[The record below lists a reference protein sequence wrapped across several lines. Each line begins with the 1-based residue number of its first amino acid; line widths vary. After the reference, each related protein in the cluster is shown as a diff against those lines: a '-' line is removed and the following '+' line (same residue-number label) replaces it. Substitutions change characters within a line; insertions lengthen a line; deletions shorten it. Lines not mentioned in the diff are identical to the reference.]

1 MIISL
6 KFQIYIFILGQ
17 DISVEEINCLWVRV
31 EIKEKV
37 ERERESRGE
46 GLQYTPCQNLIC
58 WARAVQYTQRHHMSF
73 QGEVQIRSNT
83 WDENYLCTR
92 KPQFHDVLSSG
103 LIFIRISTQSL
114 RASNLSI
121 FTIHDDPVLW
131 SCFLINKL
139 NSSLSPTGPIILTFP
154 HWARR
159 VGADCSQVLC
169 PPQVILIGY
178 CRLRLFTFSDTRS
191 SGSTHI
197 MKSHSP
203 RVPQQY
209 EKSSFIPNKFLLI
222 SLYKQPYMRIA
233 ICVKSSAQ

>member
-1 MIISL
+1 
-6 KFQIYIFILGQ
+6 
-17 DISVEEINCLWVRV
+17 
-31 EIKEKV
+31 
-37 ERERESRGE
+37 
-46 GLQYTPCQNLIC
+46 
-58 WARAVQYTQRHHMSF
+58 MSF

-159 VGADCSQVLC
+159 VGADCSQVLY

-222 SLYKQPYMRIA
+222 SLYKQPYLRIA
-233 ICVKSSAQ
+233 ICVKSSTQ